1 MLCGI
6 EFVCRFIRKG
16 ATLSRKERR
25 FLSAN
30 NLLSGGY
37 DMMAYASASGCVMF
51 IPCEEEHPVPK
62 LVKRL
67 SNDNQDKSSSSDMQE
82 ENKD

>member
-1 MLCGI
+1 
-6 EFVCRFIRKG
+6 
-16 ATLSRKERR
+16 
-25 FLSAN
+25 
-30 NLLSGGY
+30 
-37 DMMAYASASGCVMF
+37 MMAYASASGCVMF